1 MKKVIIVT
9 SLLLGGCAS
18 DPIKLVAPEYKVVN
32 IPEDFYNCPVMT
44 KFPKPENL
52 TNQQVGSLL
61 LTVQQNNVKCKN
73 SLDNIRKYMEEAEKS
88 VSSKK

>member
-1 MKKVIIVT
+1 MKKLI
-9 SLLLGGCAS
+9 LLSTLFLAGCAS
-18 DPIKLVAPEYKVVN
+18 DPIKLIAPEYKVVK
-32 IPEDFYNCPVMT
+32 IPEDFYDCPVIN

-61 LTVQQNNVKCKN
+61 LTVQQNNIKCNN
-73 SLDNIRKYMEEAEKS
+73 SLNNIKKYMDEAEKS